1 MRFFQKTFRLKS
13 FKRGFHLITKD
24 IKNEMPELSQI
35 SIGILHVF
43 LHHTTA
49 SLTINENTDPTVRDD
64 FESHMNIMIPEN
76 AEYYK
81 HQSEEPDNMPGH
93 IKSSVLGVHL
103 TIPVTNG
110 KLNLGT
116 WQGVYLCEHR
126 NRAMTRKITLT
137 LIGQ

>member
-1 MRFFQKTFRLKS
+1 MQFFQKTFRLKS

-24 IKNEMPELSQI
+24 IKTEMPEI
-35 SIGILHVF
+35 STLTMGMLNVF

-49 SLTINENTDPTVRDD
+49 SLAINENTDPSVRED
-64 FESHMNIMIPEN
+64 FESHLNVMIPEN
-76 AEYYK
+76 ATYYK
-81 HQSEEPDNMPGH
+81 HQSDEPDNMPGH
-93 IKSSVLGVHL
+93 IKSSVLGVTL

-126 NRAMTRKITLT
+126 NRAMSRKITLT
-137 LIGQ
+137 LMGQ

>member
-1 MRFFQKTFRLKS
+1 MQFFQKTFRLKS
-13 FKRGFHLITKD
+13 VKRGFHLITKD
-24 IKNEMPELSQI
+24 IKTEMPEI
-35 SIGILHVF
+35 STLTIGMLNVF

-49 SLTINENTDPTVRDD
+49 SLAINENTDPTVRED
-64 FESHMNIMIPEN
+64 FESHLNVMIPEN
-76 AEYYK
+76 APYYK

-93 IKSSVLGVHL
+93 IKSSVIGVTL

-126 NRAMTRKITLT
+126 NRAMSRKITLT
-137 LIGQ
+137 LMGQ

>member
-1 MRFFQKTFRLKS
+1 MHFIQKTFRLKS

-24 IKNEMPELSQI
+24 IKNEIPELSNV

-49 SLTINENTDPTVRDD
+49 SLTINENTDPTVRED

-76 AEYYK
+76 AAYYK

-93 IKSSVLGVHL
+93 IKSSVMGVNL